1 MLPLGE
7 GVGIGWRPELAS
19 DLLRA
24 PGVVDFVEVVA
35 ETCFAQPAA
44 RREARAIAE
53 LWPVV
58 PHGVKLSLGSADG
71 IDLDKARRLGALARE
86 LAAPAISEHVA
97 LTRGGRREIGHLTA
111 LPFTREAAS
120 VLARNVASARRV
132 LPDVPLL
139 LENIAWTFRWPE
151 DAMPEGDFY
160 HEVVKATG
168 CDLLLD
174 VANLY
179 ANARNSGVDP
189 LRALLSYPLDRVGMV
204 HVAGGAVEGGFYEDT
219 HAHRVPEAVFDL
231 LGQLLERTGPRPIVL
246 ERDAQFPPFAEL
258 MDEVGRLR
266 EIAARPAIAPTRF
279 DRADAP
285 RRVPAVTV
293 AAATAPLA
301 ERQACLADWLTADA
315 PDPAATL
322 GFDGAALRRTRSV
335 LQHKRVEEVMPLLPR
350 TAALG
355 DAARALAFEALRQA
369 PRSARGTGV
378 ADAFRVAVSAGRDP
392 RLAEAA
398 GRDLLELRSRFA
410 SSGLEG
416 PRPRRGPFLG
426 RERLPDGR
434 RLWALKAPGS
444 EAPVRFFEFGGER

>member
-1 MLPLGE
+1 MSPLGE

-24 PGVVDFVEVVA
+24 PSMVDFVEVVA

-71 IDLDKARRLGALARE
+71 IDLDKARKLGALARE
-86 LAAPAISEHVA
+86 LEAPAISEHVA

-111 LPFTREAAS
+111 LPFTREAIG
-120 VLARNVASARRV
+120 VLARNVAAARRV

-179 ANARNSGVDP
+179 ANARNSGADP
-189 LRALLSYPLDRVGMV
+189 LRALLSYPLDRVAMI
-204 HVAGGAVEGGFYEDT
+204 HVAGGSVEDGFYEDT
-219 HAHRVPEAVFDL
+219 HAHRVPEEVFEL
-231 LGQLLERTGPRPIVL
+231 LAQLLERTGPRPIVL
-246 ERDAQFPPFAEL
+246 ERDAQFPPFAEVAA
-258 MDEVGRLR
+258 EVGRLR
-266 EIAARPAIAPTRF
+266 QIAARPAVESARPPRGAAPPS
-279 DRADAP
+279 AP
-285 RRVPAVTV
+285 ASTLV
-293 AAATAPLA
+293 AGAGTLA
-301 ERQACLADWLTADA
+301 ERQARVADWLTADA

-335 LQHKRVEEVMPLLPR
+335 LQHKRVDEVMPLLPR

-355 DAARALAFEALRQA
+355 EVARALAFEALRHA
-369 PRSARGTGV
+369 PRSVRGTGI
-378 ADAFRVAVSAGRDP
+378 ADAFRVARCAGRDP

-398 GRDLLELRSRFA
+398 GFDLLELRSRFA
-410 SSGLEG
+410 PSGLEG

>member
-7 GVGIGWRPELAS
+7 GVGIGWRAELAS

-58 PHGVKLSLGSADG
+58 PHGIKLSLGSADG
-71 IDLDKARRLGALARE
+71 IDLDKARRLGDLARE
-86 LAAPAISEHVA
+86 LGAPAISEHVA

-111 LPFTREAAS
+111 LPFTREAIG
-120 VLARNVASARRV
+120 VLARNVAAARRV

-160 HEVVKATG
+160 QEVVRATG

-179 ANARNSGVDP
+179 ANARNSSADP
-189 LRALLSYPLDRVGMV
+189 LRTLLSYPLDRVAMI
-204 HVAGGAVEGGFYEDT
+204 HVAGGSLEDAFYEDT
-219 HAHRVPEAVFDL
+219 HAHRVPEEVFEL
-231 LGQLLERTGPRPIVL
+231 LAQLLEHTGPRPIVL

-258 MDEVGRLR
+258 VTEVGRLR
-266 EIAARPAIAPTRF
+266 EINARPAIAMSQFERV
-279 DRADAP
+279 DAP
-285 RRVPAVTV
+285 WSIPAPALGVGAET
-293 AAATAPLA
+293 LA
-301 ERQACLADWLTADA
+301 ERQARIADWLTADA
-315 PDPAATL
+315 PDAGATL
-322 GFDGAALRRTRSV
+322 GFDRAALRRTRSV
-335 LQHKRVEEVMPLLPR
+335 LQHKRVDEVMPLLPR

-355 DAARALAFEALRQA
+355 EAARAAAFEALRHA
-369 PRSARGTGV
+369 PRAERATGI
-378 ADAFRVAVSAGRDP
+378 ADAFRVARSAGTDP

-410 SSGLEG
+410 PAGLDG